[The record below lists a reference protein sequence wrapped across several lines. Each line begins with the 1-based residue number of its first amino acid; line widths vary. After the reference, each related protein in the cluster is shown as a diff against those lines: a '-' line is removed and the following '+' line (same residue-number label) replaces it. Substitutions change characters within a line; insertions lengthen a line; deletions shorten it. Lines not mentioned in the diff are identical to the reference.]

1 MLLTCGLGIRGGGED
16 PASFQPDGASWV
28 WFFVLL
34 QTFSPLS
41 PPLMASSFPTLC
53 YQDMKISTVSSVP
66 LPLCRGQASLSWCLL
81 PRQLCAERFFPTSS
95 LPLPSSGSGR
105 SLGLRVKGATDL
117 ALIACYQPAFLPP
130 VCVMTQSHKPL
141 RLRAASPPQA
151 PEISLVPR
159 IMPLRAERALET
171 TQLNPFISQ
180 MRTL

>member
-1 MLLTCGLGIRGGGED
+1 MELLSQIVWCFMAFAAFCLGLLDVVFWDAMWGFGTMLLTCGLGIRGRGED

-95 LPLPSSGSGR
+95 LSLPSSGSGR

-117 ALIACYQPAFLPP
+117 ALIACY
-130 VCVMTQSHKPL
+130 
-141 RLRAASPPQA
+141 
-151 PEISLVPR
+151 
-159 IMPLRAERALET
+159 
-171 TQLNPFISQ
+171 
-180 MRTL
+180 